1 MKPQY
6 DFDTT
11 PFFRTAA
18 VDLLIV
24 HGHEALTHADKAIEK
39 MAALGDEEG
48 LFLWRGIQSA
58 LWAET
63 ELSTLPVSRTRH

>member
-18 VDLLIV
+18 VDLLIL
-24 HGHEALTHADKAIEK
+24 HGHEALTHAGKAIEK

-48 LFLWRGIQSA
+48 LYLWRGIQSA
-58 LWAET
+58 LCAET
-63 ELSTLPVSRTRH
+63 ELSALPLSRTRH